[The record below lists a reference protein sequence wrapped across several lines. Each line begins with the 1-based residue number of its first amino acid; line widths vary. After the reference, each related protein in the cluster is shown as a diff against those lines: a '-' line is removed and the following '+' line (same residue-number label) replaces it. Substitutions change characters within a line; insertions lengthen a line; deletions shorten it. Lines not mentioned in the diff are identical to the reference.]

1 MAAVRVLYFGV
12 ARDVTGRE
20 HEEFDADDIHALR
33 KQLIERYPGMQAVYY
48 RLALNKKLVEQE
60 NALKD
65 NDIVAI
71 LPPFSG
77 G

>member
-1 MAAVRVLYFGV
+1 MTVVRVLYFGV
-12 ARDVTGRE
+12 AMDITGKE
-20 HEEFDADDIHALR
+20 HEEYEAEDFQALR
-33 KQLIERYPGMQAVYY
+33 KQLIERYPAMKAVYF
-48 RLALNKKLVEQE
+48 RLALNKKLVDKE
-60 NALKD
+60 NTLKD